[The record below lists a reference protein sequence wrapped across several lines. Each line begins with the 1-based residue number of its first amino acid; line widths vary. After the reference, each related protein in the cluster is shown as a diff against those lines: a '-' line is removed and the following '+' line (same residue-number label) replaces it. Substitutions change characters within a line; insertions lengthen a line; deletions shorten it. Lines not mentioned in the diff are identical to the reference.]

1 MSEYNLEYLDK
12 QIENL
17 RKKLYDSIKN
27 NDTEKMESI
36 SKKLDEL
43 INNYYI
49 QE

>member
-17 RKKLYDSIKN
+17 RKRLYDSIKN

-43 INNYYI
+43 INNYYNL
-49 QE
+49 E